1 MKKRYVELPQL
12 EKFIDTQST
21 AIKAEY
27 YTIIE
32 KLEKNGR
39 LQMPF
44 AEKIAKTDLFAIRVI
59 NAGNIRVF
67 YVYGLNDRVYGL
79 HGYVK
84 KTRKIPDKEMNKA
97 VKILKLMKNKGY
109 VK

>member
-1 MKKRYVELPQL
+1 L
-12 EKFIDTQST
+12 EKFIDVQSDT
-21 AIKAEY
+21 IKAEY
-27 YTIIE
+27 YSIVE
-32 KLEKNGR
+32 QLETNGK

-44 AEKIAKTDLFAIRVI
+44 AEKIAKTDLFVIRVI

-67 YVYGLNDRVYGL
+67 YIYGLSDKVYGL

-84 KTRKIPDKEMNKA
+84 KTRKIPKKEMDKA
-97 VKILKLMKNKGY
+97 VRIMKLLKQKGD